1 MDKETKDELEKIE
14 KLLTDMSAQLTS
26 VVKAFPVGEDGSID
40 ADGHRSYHEALIR
53 SAKAQEKFWLEL
65 KQDLIKKGLW
75 AVIFVVV
82 GLVITGLSAKLG
94 LKV

>member
-26 VVKAFPVGEDGSID
+26 VVKAFPVGEDGNID

-82 GLVITGLSAKLG
+82 GLIVTGLSAKLG

>member
-26 VVKAFPVGEDGSID
+26 VVKAFPVGEDGNID

-75 AVIFVVV
+75 TVIFVVV
-82 GLVITGLSAKLG
+82 GLIVTGLSAKLG